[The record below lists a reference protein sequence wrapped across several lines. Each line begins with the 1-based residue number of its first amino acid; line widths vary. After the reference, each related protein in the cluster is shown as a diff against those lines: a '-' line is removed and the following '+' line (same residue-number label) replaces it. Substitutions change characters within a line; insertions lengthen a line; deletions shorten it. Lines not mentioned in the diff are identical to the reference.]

1 LPQPLEAIAPAIG
14 DIEIDTFTFV
24 KNYDFVSGRLPLAPV
39 RSRANVFRT
48 AMMVPGSVATVTL
61 ILFPLALV
69 LFLTFRR
76 NDSSLFGAGFTADNV
91 VSVVADGLTW
101 TVILRS
107 LAIAAAVTVATVVA
121 AFPVAYYLAF
131 HAGRWRGIVLFLVTL
146 PFWTSYLLRV
156 FAWKI
161 VLAYNGVLNS
171 ALVGSGLLSE
181 PTLAFLNTPL
191 AVLVTLAHA
200 YAPFAILPI
209 LVALDTI
216 PKSHREAAADL
227 GARPFTTLRRVVIP
241 NAMPGILA
249 AALVVFVPTVG
260 DYVTPAL
267 VGGPSSTMI
276 GSLIQAQFGKAN
288 DWPFGAALSVV
299 VMLVILALVVIVRW
313 GDRRFGS
320 RG

>member
-1 LPQPLEAIAPAIG
+1 LSLLRDKASV
-14 DIEIDTFTFV
+14 F
-24 KNYDFVSGRLPLAPV
+24 RLAMLAP
-39 RSRANVFRT
+39 
-48 AMMVPGSVATVTL
+48 GSIATVAL

-69 LFLTFRR
+69 LFLAFRQ
-76 NDSSLFGAGFTADNV
+76 NDGSLLGAGFTTANLT
-91 VSVVADGLTW
+91 SVVMDGLNW

-107 LAIAAAVTVATVVA
+107 LAIAGLVTIATVVA

-131 HAGRWRGIVLFLVTL
+131 HAGRWRGLVLFLVTL

-171 ALVGSGLLSE
+171 ALVGSGLWSE

-191 AVLVTLAHA
+191 AVVVTLAHA

-216 PKSHREAAADL
+216 PKSYREAAADL

-241 NAMPGILA
+241 NAMPGVLA

-260 DYVTPAL
+260 DYVTPAM

-288 DWPFGAALSVV
+288 DWPFGAALAIA
-299 VMLVILALVVIVRW
+299 VMLVILAVVMIVRLS
-313 GDRRFGS
+313 DRRFGS
-320 RG
+320 RT